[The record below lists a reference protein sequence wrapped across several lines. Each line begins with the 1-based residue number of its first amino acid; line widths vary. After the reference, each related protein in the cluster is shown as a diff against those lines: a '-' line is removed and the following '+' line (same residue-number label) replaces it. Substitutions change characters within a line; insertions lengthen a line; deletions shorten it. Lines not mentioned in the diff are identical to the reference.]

1 MLSVILL
8 SMLTILLMILL
19 WVWAGTFVKRT
30 KVKVWA
36 SIFVET
42 TTVSSWTWIWPLKL
56 SELEQEVVIWFGKTL
71 LVPVNLSHNSGAI
84 NVKIN
89 RTALGEKPSFKMLW
103 ITSSSKLDWGS
114 YIVSV
119 TKTALANVGVLIRSM
134 NFLSL
139 EVALCL
145 SSSALAWN
153 TVVMSGLALLRRTW
167 ICYTGLLVLHLL
179 PLWTLAS
186 SLEYSQL
193 KFCTYLLIW

>member
-1 MLSVILL
+1 MNLN
-8 SMLTILLMILL
+8 LTSKNL
-19 WVWAGTFVKRT
+19 WTRAGSGYLIWKNSTFH
-30 KVKVWA
+30 
-36 SIFVET
+36 
-42 TTVSSWTWIWPLKL
+42 
-56 SELEQEVVIWFGKTL
+56 
-71 LVPVNLSHNSGAI
+71 VNLSHNSGAI

-89 RTALGEKPSFKMLW
+89 RTALGEKSSFKMLW
-103 ITSSSKLDWGS
+103 VTLSSKLDGGS

-139 EVALCL
+139 EVAFYL

-153 TVVMSGLALLRRTW
+153 TVVMSGLALLRSTW

-179 PLWTLAS
+179 PLWTLIS

-193 KFCTYLLIW
+193 EFCTYLLIWYMFI

>member
-19 WVWAGTFVKRT
+19 WVWAGTFAKKT
-30 KVKVWA
+30 KFKVWT

-71 LVPVNLSHNSGAI
+71 LVPVNLSYNSGAI
-84 NVKIN
+84 DVKIN

-103 ITSSSKLDWGS
+103 ITLSSKLDWGS

-139 EVALCL
+139 EVALYL

-153 TVVMSGLALLRRTW
+153 TVVMSGLALLRSTW
-167 ICYTGLLVLHLL
+167 ICYTRLLVLHLL
-179 PLWTLAS
+179 PLWTFVS

-193 KFCTYLLIW
+193 KFCIYLLIW